1 MRFLAV
7 DDEPYALEDLE
18 EALGEAAPGCEVAAF
33 TSPEKALA
41 YAADSPVDTAF
52 LDIEMG
58 SMNGIVMA
66 KRLKDMQP
74 KIKIIFVT
82 GYEEYAVDAFRIHAS
97 GYLTKPVT
105 TEDISRE
112 LTFLYGEMVSRKE
125 VRVQTFGGFAMYV
138 NEQRIEFKRSKTT
151 ELMAY
156 LVDRRGVPVTTREAC
171 NLLWEDKPYG
181 KERRDYFQTLML
193 DMRTTL
199 KKYDVEYILSRSRN
213 SLAIDPNELD
223 CDSYRFLEGDPWA
236 VNCYRHDYL
245 PGYSWAEF
253 RIAELG
259 NMLGKKI
266 GAEYSDTRL
275 KRGKH

>member
-41 YAADSPVDTAF
+41 YAADRPIDTAF

-112 LTFLYGEMVSRKE
+112 LTFLYGEMVSRKA

-181 KERRDYFQTLML
+181 KERRDYFQTL
-193 DMRTTL
+193 DR
-199 KKYDVEYILSRSRN
+199 KSV
-213 SLAIDPNELD
+213 
-223 CDSYRFLEGDPWA
+223 
-236 VNCYRHDYL
+236 V
-245 PGYSWAEF
+245 
-253 RIAELG
+253 
-259 NMLGKKI
+259 
-266 GAEYSDTRL
+266 
-275 KRGKH
+275 